1 MTLRNSGSPS
11 GFGALT
17 APVMVAAMRRA
28 YRKDLAALSLRELPE
43 GWPTGT

>member
-1 MTLRNSGSPS
+1 MTLRNSGSPR

-28 YRKDLAALSLRELPE
+28 YRKDLAALRELPE